1 MSETSEPGAPASGA
15 AATGTQDAA
24 DRQPAMEDT
33 VAVAS
38 AVAGDTAAT
47 GPEAFGAGEDEG
59 GVADDPDT
67 PRFQEPVPPDGT

>member
-1 MSETSEPGAPASGA
+1 MSERPDTGAPASGA
-15 AATGTQDAA
+15 APTGTSEAGG
-24 DRQPAMEDT
+24 RQPAVEDT

-47 GPEAFGAGEDEG
+47 GPDAFGAGDDTRGDDEDP
-59 GVADDPDT
+59 AT